1 MNDFSWYPRQTYLFH
16 GQEVIRVDADIH
28 SYFMGTVYDYKVTY
42 FNGRVKRGQAQR
54 NDFSGFLRSHNML
67 PAWAEQLEQEKGPVE
82 FAEQWGFARVPAC
95 QRPCLRTRYD
105 AQGVRQGIADEGV
118 EHVCYVPKEALDPTA
133 EIQGPQAGV
142 KVFSLQISFAP
153 DRTCGSPV
161 VMTATG
167 MNGAAFEVP
176 YHSLKSSVG
185 SVARAIERQLSLPEW
200 LHVKLVTLSGEPLP
214 EADMLFGALDVQ
226 RLRAGGFV
234 RCCVESPETVAQAES
249 FIASMYQRIHKR
261 DDLSQ
266 SLKLELLP
274 IALAEARHNDP
285 EVEQFLHMLA
295 AEVASALIH
304 EGVSRGLAEMQ
315 AYIDNLQ
322 FTERRAGSRQF
333 TKTRETATL
342 REELEPLLP

>member
-1 MNDFSWYPRQTYLFH
+1 MNDFLWYPRQTYLFH
-16 GQEVIRVDADIH
+16 GREVIRVDADIH

-42 FNGRVKRGQAQR
+42 INGAVKRGQAQR

-82 FAEQWGFARVPAC
+82 FAEQWGFVRVPAC

-105 AQGVRQGIADEGV
+105 GQGVRQDDGF
-118 EHVCYVPKEALDPTA
+118 EHVCYVPKEAPDPSS

-142 KVFSLQISFAP
+142 KVFSLQISFAQ

-167 MNGAAFEVP
+167 MNGVAFEVP
-176 YHSLKSSVG
+176 YQSLKSSVG

-200 LHVKLVTLSGEPLP
+200 LRVKLVTLSGEPLQ
-214 EADMLFGALDVQ
+214 EARMLFEALDVQ
-226 RLRAGGFV
+226 PLRGGGFV
-234 RCCVESPETVAQAES
+234 RCFAAPCMQETVARAEP
-249 FIASMYQRIHKR
+249 FIATLYQRIHKR

-266 SLKLELLP
+266 SLKLELLL
-274 IALAEARHNDP
+274 IALADARHNDP

-295 AEVASALIH
+295 AEVASSLIH
-304 EGVSRGLAEMQ
+304 EEASRGLAEVQ
-315 AYIDNLQ
+315 TFIDNLQ
-322 FTERRAGSRQF
+322 FTERRAGSRQS
-333 TKTRETATL
+333 TKTRETPTL